1 MASIARFALVVVV
14 GCGPPSTPA
23 RRGVVIG
30 ATSVDI
36 DTRLTATRVGEAPIG
51 NFLADTLRDAVTAMG
66 DDVTV
71 ALVNAG
77 TIRGGRTTA
86 ESVPAGVDA
95 KLGRVY
101 PAGDLTDDDV
111 LGWDP
116 FRDNHVAITV
126 TGAQLKSALE
136 RGAAQL
142 PPDLRIDGGGPL
154 LHVSGARYTIDC
166 AGDVQIIDVAQQR
179 VAREGTRV
187 VRLEVDDRLLY
198 DVAGGVDA
206 LDGTEVRIAVNTF
219 VADGF
224 DGHLALGAGTDT
236 DLIPFDVFNLA
247 DAAVARV
254 RASSPIAPRLE
265 GRITIVGDCGRPL
278 TLP

>member
-1 MASIARFALVVVV
+1 MRAIVAIALVLFA
-14 GCGPPSTPA
+14 CGPPSSPSA
-23 RRGVVIG
+23 RGVVIG

-36 DTRLTATRVGEAPIG
+36 DTRLTTTRVGEAAIG
-51 NFLADTLRDAVTAMG
+51 NFLADTLRAAVVAMG
-66 DDVTV
+66 DDV
-71 ALVNAG
+71 AIGLVNAG

-86 ESVPAGVDA
+86 DAVPVSIDA

-116 FRDNHVAITV
+116 FRDDQFAMTV
-126 TGAQLKSALE
+126 TGAELKSALE

-154 LHVSGARYTIDC
+154 LQLSGGSYTIDC
-166 AGDVQIIDVAQQR
+166 AGTVQIIDVAR
-179 VAREGTRV
+179 DAIAREGTRV
-187 VRLEVDDRLLY
+187 TRLEVGGRVLY
-198 DVAGGVDA
+198 DRAAGVDE
-206 LDGTEVRIAVNTF
+206 LDTSAVRLVVNSF
-219 VADGF
+219 VALGF
-224 DGHLALGAGTDT
+224 DGHVALGGGTD
-236 DLIPFDVFNLA
+236 LHVIPFDAFNLA

-254 RASSPIAPRLE
+254 RAESPIAPRTE
-265 GRITIVGDCGRPL
+265 GRITVVGDCGRPL